1 VESVNR
7 IKDVLD
13 ALKTPAGEP
22 KWAKPRKAPSEP
34 GTRPEEE
41 AEIDTPFTDDDGRLP
56 GGRCQVCGGTHG
68 HVGVCPAGLAEMVEW
83 LTRPSRVKVVRRY
96 FPDYDPVMELKG
108 YAEQAEKDDPGGA
121 MAAYYRRAAAM
132 AEEIIAVEGP
142 LPVPEPDDGRGQ
154 SAIDYLSRPHSHV
167 PPRQTPA
174 PRRKDDHGK
183 LFGERGPS
191 NYDHGV

>member
-96 FPDYDPVMELKG
+96 FPSRPRRTTRAARWPPTTGVRRRWRRRSSPWRVPCRCRSRMT
-108 YAEQAEKDDPGGA
+108 GGA
-121 MAAYYRRAAAM
+121 RA
-132 AEEIIAVEGP
+132 
-142 LPVPEPDDGRGQ
+142 R
-154 SAIDYLSRPHSHV
+154 
-167 PPRQTPA
+167 
-174 PRRKDDHGK
+174 
-183 LFGERGPS
+183 
-191 NYDHGV
+191 